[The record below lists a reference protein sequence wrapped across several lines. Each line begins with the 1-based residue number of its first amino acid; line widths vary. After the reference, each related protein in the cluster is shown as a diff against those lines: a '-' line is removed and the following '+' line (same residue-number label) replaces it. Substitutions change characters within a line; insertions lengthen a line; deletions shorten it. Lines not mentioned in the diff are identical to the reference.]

1 MPAATRKKKG
11 SPAAADSA
19 ETVSEETVPAP
30 EGAEEEIVET
40 ELEVSGGTLEVTQLA
55 AAQAVQAKA
64 QESAAAAAE
73 QVKAAKAAKDAADA
87 GLAAAEDQ
95 EKAVADK
102 AVQYD
107 KWVAYV
113 EDDSN
118 DDEVQLARYWKLI
131 EREDKKRAD
140 AANSAREIRLDSLRR
155 ADIVR
160 QDKRDAAQSA
170 QIADLRKELDV
181 LRNGENKDEEPAFRD
196 FAARALD
203 NQYGELRQ
211 NDPLKVFQNEPKL
224 QSYDSLSGSG
234 RDTCYDRSA
243 QRAADQMAGSC

>member
-19 ETVSEETVPAP
+19 ETVSGETVPAP

-170 QIADLRKELDV
+170 QIVDLRKELDV
-181 LRNGENKDEEPAFRD
+181 LRNGEKKDEEPAFRD

-203 NQYGELRQ
+203 NQYGELRH
-211 NDPLKVFQNEPKL
+211 
-224 QSYDSLSGSG
+224 QSSGF
-234 RDTCYDRSA
+234 
-243 QRAADQMAGSC
+243 AAPCSRYRLNSSFTQDNVTNKNSFSRPPCSRTR